1 MQRSAS
7 GSHVDRRK
15 RKNRAAHHNRTERHQ
30 NHQSEQKPRSR
41 AQQNPHG
48 IIFSAVQG
56 TVKAAVQN
64 VVQNEKRKK
73 RSPENSVSRK
83 VSNNLVAHQKNK
95 VREHK
100 NVGDDFKKF
109 SHFHIQNSSQS
120 AFFQPFVDS
129 CIQVAA
135 TGIEELKRKPQV
147 AFWQV
152 L

>member
-1 MQRSAS
+1 MQRAAP

-15 RKNRAAHHNRTERHQ
+15 RKNRATHHNRAERHQ
-30 NHQSEQKPRSR
+30 NHKRKQKPRSR
-41 AQQNPHG
+41 VQQNPHG

-64 VVQNEKRKK
+64 VMQNKQRKK
-73 RSPENSVSRK
+73 RSPENSMRRK
-83 VSNNLVAHQKNK
+83 VSNNLMAHQKNK

-100 NVGDDFKKF
+100 NVGYDFKKF

-147 AFWQV
+147 AFWQA

>member
-1 MQRSAS
+1 MQRTAP
-7 GSHVDRRK
+7 GSHINRRK
-15 RKNRAAHHNRTERHQ
+15 HKNRATHHNRAERHQ
-30 NHQSEQKPRSR
+30 NHKREQKPRSR

-64 VVQNEKRKK
+64 VMQNKQRKK
-73 RSPENSVSRK
+73 SRTENSMRRK
-83 VSNNLVAHQKNK
+83 IAHNLMAHQKYK

-135 TGIEELKRKPQV
+135 AGIEELKRKPQL

>member
-1 MQRSAS
+1 MQRAAP

-15 RKNRAAHHNRTERHQ
+15 RKNRATHHNRAERHQ
-30 NHQSEQKPRSR
+30 NHKRKQKPRSR

-109 SHFHIQNSSQS
+109 SHFH
-120 AFFQPFVDS
+120 FFFIKFDIVM
-129 CIQVAA
+129 VF
-135 TGIEELKRKPQV
+135 R
-147 AFWQV
+147 
-152 L
+152 

>member
-1 MQRSAS
+1 MQRAAPE
-7 GSHVDRRK
+7 SHVNRRK
-15 RKNRAAHHNRTERHQ
+15 RKNRATHHNRAERHQ
-30 NHQSEQKPRSR
+30 NHKRKQKPRSR

-64 VVQNEKRKK
+64 VMQNKQRKK
-73 RSPENSVSRK
+73 RSPENSMRRK
-83 VSNNLVAHQKNK
+83 IAHNLMAHQKNK

-100 NVGDDFKKF
+100 NVGYDFKKF
-109 SHFHIQNSSQS
+109 SHFHIQNSSES

-135 TGIEELKRKPQV
+135 AGIEELERKPHV
-147 AFWQV
+147 AFWQT

>member
-1 MQRSAS
+1 MQRSAP

-15 RKNRAAHHNRTERHQ
+15 RKNRATHHNRAERHQ
-30 NHQSEQKPRSR
+30 NHKRKQKPRSR

-64 VVQNEKRKK
+64 VMQNEKRKK

-100 NVGDDFKKF
+100 NVGYDFKKF
-109 SHFHIQNSSQS
+109 SHFHIQNSSHP

-129 CIQVAA
+129 CVQVTAA
-135 TGIEELKRKPQV
+135 GIEELERKTNV